1 MFSSDPNQPVQNYEI
16 VNPTLEQQ
24 VASLLPSVAGYGG
37 NLRSTNTIIPV
48 VDLTSAAEGTT
59 LPESLQQALTFGSQT
74 AFEASNTTTT
84 LASTTGFWRVV
95 GVSYGWYGGSTG
107 FSTNEFILDDGIG
120 TKRVWAHNVY
130 GNAANPGFSGINFD
144 LIFFLPAGHSLK
156 AKTNNVAFLME
167 GSYRQVATVDGTLV
181 DPSGFS

>member
-37 NLRSTNTIIPV
+37 NLRSTNTIIPI

-59 LPESLQQALTFGSQT
+59 LPESLQQAITFGSQT

-84 LASTTGFWRVV
+84 LASTTGFWRVI
-95 GVSYGWYGGSTG
+95 GTSTGWFASTTG
-107 FSTNEFILDDGIG
+107 FSTNEFILDDGIS
-120 TKRVWAHNVY
+120 TKRVWAHNIY
-130 GNAANPGFSGINFD
+130 ANASSPAFGSINFD

-156 AKTNNVAFLME
+156 AKTNSVSFFME
-167 GSYRQVATVDGTLV
+167 GSYRQVATIDGTLV